1 MNKICLNCGS
11 REIGQGSLDAQVYL
25 RPISINNF
33 FNQFSRVI
41 IDIYTECGTVL
52 SVESVHQDYLKVDK
66 YH

>member
-41 IDIYTECGTVL
+41 IDICTECGTVL
-52 SVESVHQDYLKVDK
+52 SMESEH
-66 YH
+66 

>member
-25 RPISINNF
+25 RPISTNNF

-41 IDIYTECGTVL
+41 IDICTECGTIL
-52 SVESVHQDYLKVDK
+52 FIESEHYDYLKVDK
-66 YH
+66 